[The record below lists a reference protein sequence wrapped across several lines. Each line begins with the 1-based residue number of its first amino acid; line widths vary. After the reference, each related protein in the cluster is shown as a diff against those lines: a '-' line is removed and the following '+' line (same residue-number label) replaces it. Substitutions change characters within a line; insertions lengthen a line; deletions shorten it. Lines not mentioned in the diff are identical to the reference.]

1 MKNIIRSA
9 FNETARAS
17 ITAAVA
23 TAEQLISAGNL
34 APLSPDERR
43 RYGSVNEQNKL
54 LINKVRDY
62 RAAAPQLSSP
72 DVDWAEFDSDYE
84 MRGFFETMA
93 ARLHSLASQLESG
106 KIQHD
111 HDNYQDAL
119 DDYAYTQYKAG
130 ASSPGAAEKAAAL
143 KGFFNR
149 TGASTPGPPED
160 PPTP

>member
-9 FNETARAS
+9 FNETARTS

-23 TAEQLISAGNL
+23 SAEQLVSAGNL
-34 APLSPDERR
+34 KPLSSDDRR
-43 RYGSVNEQNKL
+43 KYGSVNEQNKL

-72 DVDWAEFDSDYE
+72 DVDWTEFASDYE
-84 MRGFFETMA
+84 MRSFFETMA
-93 ARLHSLASQLESG
+93 DRLHSLASQLESG

-130 ASSPGAAEKAAAL
+130 ASAPGAAEKAAAL
-143 KGFFNR
+143 KVFFNR
-149 TGASTPGPPED
+149 SGATSPVTPEN

>member
-9 FNETARAS
+9 FNEAARAS

-23 TAEQLISAGNL
+23 TAEQLVAAGKLN
-34 APLSPDERR
+34 PLNPEERR

-62 RAAAPQLSSP
+62 RTTAPQLSSP
-72 DVDWAEFDSDYE
+72 DVDWTEFASDYE
-84 MRGFFETMA
+84 MRAFFETMA
-93 ARLHSLASQLESG
+93 DRLQSLASQLESG

-119 DDYAYTQYKAG
+119 DDYAFTQYKAG
-130 ASSPGAAEKAAAL
+130 ASAPGAAEKVTAL

-149 TGASTPGPPED
+149 SGSTNPPNPEN

>member
-9 FNETARAS
+9 FNETTRTS

-23 TAEQLISAGNL
+23 AAEQLVSAGNL
-34 APLSPDERR
+34 RPLGPEERR
-43 RYGSVNEQNKL
+43 KYGAVNEQNKL
-54 LINKVRDY
+54 LINKILDY
-62 RAAAPQLSSP
+62 RTSTPQLSSP
-72 DVDWAEFDSDYE
+72 DVDWAEFASDYE
-84 MRGFFETMA
+84 MRAFFEAMA

-130 ASSPGAAEKAAAL
+130 ASAPGAAEKVAAL
-143 KGFFNR
+143 KVFFNR
-149 TGASTPGPPED
+149 TGTSSPETPANP
-160 PPTP
+160 